1 MSADDRPEAA
11 HARPRLKNPG
21 GEGEGS
27 LWRRLLLNR
36 FVLVPGAIVV
46 AGLVW
51 NGYVSLHNGGLI
63 EGRVT
68 DASGR
73 PVAGAEVV
81 VLVQNVT
88 TFSEKGRAR
97 TGPDGVFLIT
107 DNPSHH
113 VQIFAETPSG
123 RSERRDLRLW
133 FRGQN
138 TVLDQPLVLSP
149 AAG

>member
-1 MSADDRPEAA
+1 MTAEPDEDPEG
-11 HARPRLKNPG
+11 P
-21 GEGEGS
+21 

-36 FVLVPGAIVV
+36 FVLVPGTIAL
-46 AGLVW
+46 AALLW
-51 NGYVSLHNGGLI
+51 TGYVSLHNGGLI

-68 DASGR
+68 DPSGR
-73 PVAGAEVV
+73 PVPNAEIV

-97 TGPDGVFLIT
+97 TGPDGVFRIT

-123 RSERRDLRLW
+123 RSDRRDLRLW

-138 TVLDQPLVLSP
+138 TVLDEPLVVRD
-149 AAG
+149 AG

>member
-1 MSADDRPEAA
+1 MRRDPGPDGEA
-11 HARPRLKNPG
+11 P
-21 GEGEGS
+21 

-36 FVLVPGAIVV
+36 FVLVPGAIVA
-46 AGLVW
+46 AGLLW
-51 NGYVSLHNGGLI
+51 NAYVSLHNGGVI

-73 PVAGAEVV
+73 PVAGAEVI

-88 TFSEKGRAR
+88 TFSEKTRAK
-97 TGPDGVFLIT
+97 TGPDGVFRIT

-133 FRGQN
+133 FQGQD
-138 TVLDQPLVLSP
+138 TVLDQPLVIRS
-149 AAG
+149 AAS

>member
-1 MSADDRPEAA
+1 MTMEPDRDPEG
-11 HARPRLKNPG
+11 P
-21 GEGEGS
+21 

-36 FVLVPGAIVV
+36 FVLVPGTIAL
-46 AGLVW
+46 AALLW

-68 DASGR
+68 DPSGR
-73 PVAGAEVV
+73 PVADAEIVV
-81 VLVQNVT
+81 MVQNVT

-97 TGPDGVFLIT
+97 SGPDGVFRIT

-133 FRGQN
+133 FRGQD
-138 TVLDQPLVLSP
+138 TVLDEPLVVGS
-149 AAG
+149 AG